1 MYACKQRIPIPISD
15 GRNRSKVFFPPSPPQ
30 TGNSAAV
37 RYTDVSPHRLFCT
50 EETLR
55 HLLPFLIPHRRNRKD
70 RGNMLVSE
78 PFNPEAP
85 SSLSHFPFFS
95 SIYFAGIREISSP
108 APNWNEGERE
118 REKVVGDG
126 GRVWRNDSIVN
137 ESCSAPPPNGR
148 QSAISTLT
156 PPSPS
161 APPPFSHTK
170 S

>member
-15 GRNRSKVFFPPSPPQ
+15 GSHRSKVFFPPSPPQ
-30 TGNSAAV
+30 TGNSAAD
-37 RYTDVSPHRLFCT
+37 RYTDGSPHRLYCT

-85 SSLSHFPFFS
+85 SSLSHFPFFFLA
-95 SIYFAGIREISSP
+95 SILREFARFRVLLRFGI
-108 APNWNEGERE
+108 RE

-137 ESCSAPPPNGR
+137 ESCSAPPPKSQR
-148 QSAISTLT
+148 AAIGHFYSYS
-156 PPSPS
+156 PPL
-161 APPPFSHTK
+161 PPFSHTK

>member
-1 MYACKQRIPIPISD
+1 MDHPTAYR
-15 GRNRSKVFFPPSPPQ
+15 
-30 TGNSAAV
+30 
-37 RYTDVSPHRLFCT
+37 

-85 SSLSHFPFFS
+85 SSLSHFPFFFLA
-95 SIYFAGIREISSP
+95 SILREFARFRVLLRIGM
-108 APNWNEGERE
+108 RE

-156 PPSPS
+156 PPLPPS
-161 APPPFSHTK
+161 APPHRQSYQELSLLHESEIYHSFVPHLWLHFG
-170 S
+170 